1 MQLENKIPSR
11 PRSPESIDPVN
22 SAPTRSSFGLPV
34 LFTIRES
41 LVVPVAA
48 HQETIMSTV
57 TSPEVLSPELRVL
70 AECLRLTRPKLR
82 RMIGVTLPLAALVA
96 FLMRSDAKLSMLGLW
111 LGIVGLATVVLLFVS
126 GSEPMLDAKGPVL
139 NRRNEIALCVG
150 LLGGAWGSLGWL
162 AFPGTD
168 HKADRLLILAAI
180 TGVLATTSL
189 ATMLIREA
197 FVTFSIAVMV
207 PTLAKFFIS
216 GDELFFAASSSQTAL
231 VRNRIE
237 NQLLHVRF
245 NKMKERLQA
254 SESELNRVFT
264 EFGEQSARDEVTGVF
279 NRRQFTERMA
289 GAWQSAHNGYD
300 PFSCAFVEVENY
312 ERVVSQYGTDAGEE
326 LLRKVAAVL
335 DDCLRTDDVLA
346 RLNGPQ
352 FAMLLNNT
360 LTDGALIALERIRRK
375 LASNPIDLFGASVFT
390 TASIGL
396 ATYDK
401 GAGPRDLLVRVDEA
415 LANARAG
422 GTNRLTVWEQL
433 QSGNTLSLR

>member
-1 MQLENKIPSR
+1 M
-11 PRSPESIDPVN
+11 
-22 SAPTRSSFGLPV
+22 SA
-34 LFTIRES
+34 
-41 LVVPVAA
+41 
-48 HQETIMSTV
+48 V

-70 AECLRLTRPKLR
+70 AECLRLTRPKLK
-82 RMIGVTLPLAALVA
+82 RMTSVTLPLAVLVA
-96 FLMRSDAKLSMLGLW
+96 FLMRSGAKISMLGLW
-111 LGIVGLATVVLLFVS
+111 LGVVGLATVVLLFVS
-126 GSEPMLDAKGPVL
+126 GSEPMLDAKGPVI

-150 LLGGAWGSLGWL
+150 LLGGAWGSLGWI
-162 AFPGTD
+162 AFPGTE

-197 FVTFSIAVMV
+197 FITFSIAVMV

-216 GDELFFAASSSQTAL
+216 GDEPLRGGAFLLAYVAVAFGTQFFAASSSQTAL

-264 EFGEQSARDEVTGVF
+264 EFGEQTARDEVTGVF

-312 ERVVSQYGTDAGEE
+312 ERVVSQYGTEAGEE

-375 LASNPIDLFGASVFT
+375 LASNPIDLFGTSVFT